1 MYELR
6 FTLTIVQNRSVYAS
20 DVVEE
25 STKLFCRVRHV
36 YFLANHL
43 AGLKP
48 GAAGTAPAKP
58 PPFQQRGAEP
68 DTPPA
73 PRGERAR
80 GQPAARLAP
89 GPRTASP
96 VTIYS
101 KPGAPAKRDAFREA
115 GGGLTRPSPHRPAA
129 GCPAGRRPAPRNL
142 RALWKSQTRLP
153 GGGLSVTGRQ
163 RAPASLGT
171 FSAAK
176 LTPEPEGRF
185 VN

>member
-58 PPFQQRGAEP
+58 PAVPAAWRGAGHPASAPGRTCPRATCCPPRPRTADRQPRHDLLEAWRSGKTRRLSGGWRRADAPVPTPAGRGLSRRPSPCAAEPSGPLEEP
-68 DTPPA
+68 DPA
-73 PRGERAR
+73 PRR
-80 GQPAARLAP
+80 
-89 GPRTASP
+89 
-96 VTIYS
+96 
-101 KPGAPAKRDAFREA
+101 
-115 GGGLTRPSPHRPAA
+115 
-129 GCPAGRRPAPRNL
+129 
-142 RALWKSQTRLP
+142 RALRDRASTR
-153 GGGLSVTGRQ
+153 S
-163 RAPASLGT
+163 
-171 FSAAK
+171 
-176 LTPEPEGRF
+176 RF
-185 VN
+185 PRHV